1 MPLFDELNQDV
12 KNQVKGILF
21 LSLSALTITG
31 LLFTEQTGQF
41 GKFLNNFL
49 RLIAGDVA
57 FILPVVITIIGF
69 KMMLPQQIKYLRL
82 RLFGVL
88 LFLFIL
94 MIAAHLNLI
103 MEHYEQINLN
113 EASLLETALQLG
125 IKGKGGGI
133 LGAGFAIALYFFFK
147 DIGSYIVLGTLAL
160 ISFLLITNLSI
171 TAMLNSSVKLVVLVG
186 KLLKGTFAIFK
197 GGYNYFFN
205 RSINQNK
212 LSVPNKDEV
221 AVTEESFLQ
230 EKTFLEK
237 EIISSES
244 TAGNMNSVTNFPE
257 QGYQK
262 SFSTLKTVESKEL
275 QETESVNKNGTVFKS
290 DTESDYFLPPLSILP
305 QRKGLQDNK
314 QKRTIAERGR
324 VIEKTLSSFG
334 VQAKI
339 SAIHIGPTVT
349 RYEIQ
354 PEIGVKV
361 SKIVNLNNDLA
372 LNLAASGV
380 RIEAPIP
387 GKAAVGIEVP
397 NKVISLVY
405 LRETLESG
413 DFQNDASPLTMALGK
428 DITGNPVIADLQR
441 MPHLLIAGAT
451 GSGKSV
457 CINTIIASI
466 LFKAKPQTVK
476 FLMIDPKVVELNI
489 FNGIPHLITPVIN
502 EPKRAALALRNILK
516 EMNRRYHLFAQES
529 VRDVSSY
536 NQLIL
541 EKKSGEYLPYYV
553 VIIDELADLMMVAA
567 SDVEDAIARLAQ
579 MARAAG
585 IHLIIATQRPSVD
598 VITGVIKANITSR
611 IAFAVSSH
619 IDSRTILDEG
629 GAEKLLGR
637 GDMLFHPVGAP
648 KPFRVQGAYIAEAD
662 LQALI
667 AYIQSQEN
675 TKCDEKSLSASITFE
690 DLSEDDELFLKAV
703 NLVFET
709 GQASISILQ
718 RKLRIGYTRA
728 ARMIDDMEE
737 KGIVGKFEGSRA
749 REVLITPE
757 QLPEIL
763 EKINK
768 TQD

>member
-1 MPLFDELNQDV
+1 MPLFDELNKDV

-21 LSLSALTITG
+21 LSLSALTATG
-31 LLFTEQTGQF
+31 LLFTEQTGEF
-41 GKFLNNFL
+41 GLFLNNFL
-49 RLIAGDVA
+49 RFIAGEVA
-57 FILPVVITIIGF
+57 LILPMVVAIIGF
-69 KMMLPQQIKYLRL
+69 KMMLPQQIKYLHL
-82 RLFGVL
+82 RLLGVL

-94 MIAAHLNLI
+94 MIVAHLNLMI
-103 MEHYEQINLN
+103 ELYDQINLT
-113 EASLLETALQLG
+113 ETSLYETSFQLATEH
-125 IKGKGGGI
+125 KGGGI
-133 LGAGFAIALYFFFK
+133 LGASFAIVLYFFFK
-147 DIGSYIVLGTLAL
+147 DIGSYIILGTLAL

-171 TAMLNSSVKLVVLVG
+171 TAMLNSSVKLIVLIG
-186 KLLKGTFAIFK
+186 KLLKGIFLLFK
-197 GGYNYFFN
+197 GGYHYFFN
-205 RSINQNK
+205 
-212 LSVPNKDEV
+212 LSVNQKKYSSYNRDET
-221 AVTEESFLQ
+221 AVTEETLLR
-230 EKTFLEK
+230 EEIFLEN
-237 EIISSES
+237 ETLSPESS
-244 TAGNMNSVTNFPE
+244 AGDINSNMNFAE

-262 SFSTLKTVESKEL
+262 SFSTLGTEDTKTQ
-275 QETESVNKNGTVFKS
+275 QETEPANENRSDFKS
-290 DTESDYFLPPLSILP
+290 DLESDYFLPPVSILP
-305 QRKGLQDNK
+305 QRKGVQDSK
-314 QKRTIAERGR
+314 QQKTIAERGR
-324 VIEKTLSSFG
+324 VIEKTLNSFG

-339 SAIHIGPTVT
+339 SAIHVGPTVT

-361 SKIVNLNNDLA
+361 SKIVNLSNDLA

-397 NKVISLVY
+397 NKAISLVY
-405 LRETLESG
+405 LREALESEE
-413 DFQNDASPLTMALGK
+413 FQNDQSPLTMALGK
-428 DITGNPVIADLQR
+428 DITGNPVIADLQK

-451 GSGKSV
+451 GAGKSV

-466 LFKAKPQTVK
+466 LFKANPQTVK

-502 EPKRAALALRNILK
+502 EPKRAALALKNLLK

-529 VRDVSSY
+529 VRDIRRY
-536 NQLIL
+536 NQLVL
-541 EKKSGEYLPYYV
+541 ENKSGEYLPYYV

-667 AYIQSQEN
+667 AHIQSQGKME
-675 TKCDEKSLSASITFE
+675 CDEKSLSDSITFD

-703 NLVFET
+703 NLVLES

-757 QLPEIL
+757 QLSETL
-763 EKINK
+763 KNK
-768 TQD
+768 